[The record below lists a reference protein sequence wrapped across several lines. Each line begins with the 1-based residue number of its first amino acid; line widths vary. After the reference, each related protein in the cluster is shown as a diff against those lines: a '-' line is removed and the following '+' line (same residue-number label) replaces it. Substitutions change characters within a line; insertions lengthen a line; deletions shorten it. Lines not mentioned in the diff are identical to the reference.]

1 MRLNLRWHIVSK
13 LVTLS
18 NGQLYFSYYCLTC
31 SSCQNKEGNLYVP
44 KCKFHD
50 VDYILYIVVLGCGAI
65 GTKSENNLW
74 FRHDV
79 KVLK

>member
-1 MRLNLRWHIVSK
+1 MFLNVSFMM
-13 LVTLS
+13 LIIFYT
-18 NGQLYFSYYCLTC
+18 
-31 SSCQNKEGNLYVP
+31 SCM
-44 KCKFHD
+44 
-50 VDYILYIVVLGCGAI
+50 VLGCGAI